1 MYSEK
6 AKYEI
11 SLKGHLD
18 KRWAARF
25 EGMSIENSFDRQ
37 GSPVTVLSGDITDQ
51 SALHGILARI
61 RDLGIPVI
69 SINRIESK

>member
-11 SLKGHLD
+11 SIQGHLD

-25 EGMSIENSFDRQ
+25 EEMSLENTFDGQ
-37 GSPVTVLSGDITDQ
+37 GSPVTVLSGMVIDQ
-51 SALHGILARI
+51 PALHGILAKI
-61 RDLGIPVI
+61 RDLGITVI
-69 SINRIESK
+69 SVNRIESK